1 VTLETEVTALRA
13 TLEGLP
19 PAEAARLT
27 SIWGSLT
34 VKRRRW
40 LLAYL
45 QTGNASEAARRTYN
59 VTTPNSAAQ
68 VGKELLEDPKVSYCV
83 QALLEAEGVSP
94 AKLRAIHAHHLAGF
108 DSAEPG
114 DRDRSLRATALAY
127 KYVRPPQTARAGIAG
142 RTTGD
147 IFDGWTSAE
156 LAAFAERKIVPR
168 RFASRFIANLTHS
181 EPSAIPPPAAKDV
194 VRAPVADPRTAQGR
208 AADDRVAPEDRQEA
222 AHTRTVGSEPR
233 STCGTP
239 AVAAPGYE
247 SCREEIARQEREL
260 RRATHEPVDPAWRDM
275 ALRDRRW

>member
-13 TLEGLP
+13 TLEALP

-68 VGKELLEDPKVSYCV
+68 VGKELLEDPKVSYCA

-108 DSAEPG
+108 DSPEPG

-127 KYVRPPQTARAGIAG
+127 KYLR
-142 RTTGD
+142 
-147 IFDGWTSAE
+147 
-156 LAAFAERKIVPR
+156 
-168 RFASRFIANLTHS
+168 
-181 EPSAIPPPAAKDV
+181 PPPAPAGTKPLLEQLLDEM
-194 VRAPVADPRTAQGR
+194 T
-208 AADDRVAPEDRQEA
+208 PE
-222 AHTRTVGSEPR
+222 
-233 STCGTP
+233 
-239 AVAAPGYE
+239 
-247 SCREEIARQEREL
+247 EL
-260 RRATHEPVDPAWRDM
+260 RRFEVAPVPWRGSGFR
-275 ALRDRRW
+275 AQCIVEWLRS